1 MFSGARLKY
10 AAWLAGAAVALASL
24 LLDFRYGVL
33 TVFLLAAVW
42 TDLANR
48 KIPNRL
54 VYAGIGLALVCQT
67 ALPSGEG
74 AWVALQGLGL
84 GLALFLPLY
93 LVRAMGAGDVKLMAM
108 AGAFV
113 GPQLII
119 GATLATLVAGGIMAV
134 MATLRQRAFWRLIE
148 NLKMMLLGSMARLAA
163 GQLPVPEQPA
173 ASVGKLPYALAIAAG
188 TLGYLA
194 WVQCMTG

>member
-1 MFSGARLKY
+1 MLKY
-10 AAWLAGAAVALASL
+10 AAWLAGVAVALASL

-54 VYAGIGLALVCQT
+54 VYSGLGVAIVCQT
-67 ALPSGEG
+67 MLPSGMG
-74 AWVALQGLGL
+74 LWVSLQGMGL
-84 GLALFLPLY
+84 GLAMFLPMYFL
-93 LVRAMGAGDVKLMAM
+93 RAMGAGDVKLMAM
-108 AGAFV
+108 VGAFV

-134 MATLRQRAFWRLIE
+134 IATLWKKEFWKLIE
-148 NLKMMLLGSMARLAA
+148 NLKVMFLGSMTRFAA
-163 GQLPVPEQPA
+163 GQLPLPEQPV

-194 WVQCMTG
+194 WARYTSG

>member
-1 MFSGARLKY
+1 VFSGAILKY
-10 AAWLAGAAVALASL
+10 AAWLVGAAVALASL
-24 LLDFRYGVL
+24 LFDFRYGVL

-54 VYAGIGLALVCQT
+54 VYSGVGLALVCQT

-74 AWVALQGLGL
+74 LWVSLQGLGL
-84 GLALFLPLY
+84 GLALLLPLY
-93 LVRAMGAGDVKLMAM
+93 LLRAMGAGDVKLMAM

-119 GATLATLVAGGIMAV
+119 GATLVTLVAGGVMAV
-134 MATLRQRAFWRLIE
+134 MAALRQRAFWRLVE
-148 NLKMMLLGSMARLAA
+148 NLKVMFLGSMARLAA

>member
-1 MFSGARLKY
+1 MFSGAILKY
-10 AAWLAGAAVALASL
+10 AAWLVGAAVTLASL

-54 VYAGIGLALVCQT
+54 VYSGVGVALVCQT

-74 AWVALQGLGL
+74 LWVSLQGLGV
-84 GLALFLPLY
+84 GLVLLLPLY

-113 GPQLII
+113 GPKMII
-119 GATLATLVAGGIMAV
+119 GAALVTLVAGGVMAV
-134 MATLRQRAFWRLIE
+134 MVALKQRAFWRLIE
-148 NLKMMLLGSMARLAA
+148 NLKVMLFGSMARLAD
-163 GQLPVPEQPA
+163 GQLPIPEQPA

-188 TLGYLA
+188 TLGYLG
-194 WVQCMTG
+194 WVEYMAG